1 MSRVKSNHFRSSGH
15 VLGPVITIGSLS
27 MILASGLEMLGF
39 LNRANTEIARLV
51 ARNGAENFPNHLPAW
66 CIWLAAAGFAFGL
79 ATAVLGTPGHGRRAV
94 LWISTLVLVAA
105 WAPVLSLA
113 AHAPEIAA
121 PWITTLWSGICGLI
135 YAANHHM
142 ACDDKPSSSNEP
154 H

>member
-1 MSRVKSNHFRSSGH
+1 
-15 VLGPVITIGSLS
+15 
-27 MILASGLEMLGF
+27 
-39 LNRANTEIARLV
+39 
-51 ARNGAENFPNHLPAW
+51 
-66 CIWLAAAGFAFGL
+66 
-79 ATAVLGTPGHGRRAV
+79 
-94 LWISTLVLVAA
+94 LWISALVLVAA